1 MKFSIGNGGQ
11 LSLEYILSSMIVIM
25 VISLISVPILLATM
39 DYSGDVIDAVNSKGE
54 LSKVTDAIDYCYASG
69 KGSRRT
75 VYLDLNQNL
84 NLHLYNNGKTGICS
98 VTLNLSDN
106 SREMTGFFDYP
117 YLNENIHLSKGINKV
132 IVEWNEE
139 SDRIEV
145 KKSI

>member
-106 SREMTGFFDYP
+106 SR
-117 YLNENIHLSKGINKV
+117 
-132 IVEWNEE
+132 
-139 SDRIEV
+139 
-145 KKSI
+145 